1 MFARDSSD
9 SDRTACHLLCRG
21 GFAKLSPLLEEMPDR
36 AGGYIILGLT
46 PETRSAE
53 SLVSLAVRL
62 GLQTLLFAFSCMCC
76 VDILGVCFEDGFCF
90 FTAFAALFLFCF
102 LVQSLHE
109 EFTLLFFF
117 AEKKKR
123 SKKRKKKRS
132 RLPLFGTAA
141 YATTGSVFTA
151 YQKHK
156 SPGGVTGGCRRRNT
170 AFLER

>member
-1 MFARDSSD
+1 MVFVFLQR
-9 SDRTACHLLCRG
+9 LLR
-21 GFAKLSPLLEEMPDR
+21 
-36 AGGYIILGLT
+36 
-46 PETRSAE
+46 
-53 SLVSLAVRL
+53 
-62 GLQTLLFAFSCMCC
+62 
-76 VDILGVCFEDGFCF
+76 
-90 FTAFAALFLFCF
+90 LFLFCF

-132 RLPLFGTAA
+132 RLPLFGAAA
-141 YATTGSVFTA
+141 YATTGSVFTT

-156 SPGGVTGGCRRRNT
+156 SPEGVTGGCRRRNT